1 MLEALLAYER
11 AGGASQETTEAR
23 LRGQEYLLMA
33 LSNRAWPE
41 AMAPVLKPGGILL
54 SNDRLTWMAAGS
66 LSAGV
71 NGQPFDVPGVNA
83 RQVICWCRKR

>member
-1 MLEALLAYER
+1 
-11 AGGASQETTEAR
+11 
-23 LRGQEYLLMA
+23 
-33 LSNRAWPE
+33 
-41 AMAPVLKPGGILL
+41 MAPVLKPGGILL